1 MTFKLSLLSA
11 AIALL
16 ANVNGNP
23 FNVQTIRAENVA
35 EAQAAAEKYLAE
47 NWILIPQAQ
56 CTGQSCLVA
65 DTAGSTGQLPKFKA
79 EGGSATSWKCI
90 EKWNPEGAAAGQ
102 RAPPVRKQSTGVS
115 SSLLGGLNGLTEG
128 ISSPT
133 IKGTFTGKCTKNI
146 VLFAKGTMEPGAL
159 GMLVGPS
166 VSSGLRGDWSVV
178 AIGYTADI
186 GKVSAL
192 SNFTLT
198 LTFLP

>member
-1 MTFKLSLLSA
+1 MTFNLSLLSA
-11 AIALL
+11 PIALL

-79 EGGSATSWKCI
+79 EGGTATSWKCI

-102 RAPPVRKQSTGVS
+102 KAPPVRKQSTGVS

-133 IKGTFTGKCTKNI
+133 IKGTFNGRCTKNI
-146 VLFAKGTMEPGAL
+146 VLFAKGRM
-159 GMLVGPS
+159 
-166 VSSGLRGDWSVV
+166 
-178 AIGYTADI
+178 
-186 GKVSAL
+186 
-192 SNFTLT
+192 
-198 LTFLP
+198 